1 MYIELDHKLVPR
13 KVEEIN
19 EKTELPGRIEN
30 ESNESIGFLPDRYLL
45 HKYEV
50 KQGNIQDIFLQF
62 EQEKLLKKEE
72 SRKTEKRFYPNKK
85 DLTQSQSNDDPKIDV
100 NDCEPVVG
108 PSEEVYYDEDLG
120 FFSTILACYN
130 NHWIL
135 KTSPD
140 DWWNVIVRV
149 VAQAIDEN
157 GDKEPVRKLF
167 VDHEGKKEIRI
178 IVPGSLA
185 TVDYG
190 WLFDQFSKG
199 IKENIKMPDYVDTM
213 QADFSTTSSKQLIS
227 SQVML
232 MSSMQKYFSFSFG
245 TLCGIPGVDMTGTE
259 EDWKKLQ
266 DKTKALESM
275 MLPIMTEIGLKDWFQ
290 SCHGILNNLLMTY
303 QKNPDNKWW
312 SHILSW
318 NVEYGSG
325 SCRWWDGWFIDFIHS
340 GEEPSEPTDFQ
351 SGTVSVPV
359 HIFENGGLKDD
370 GLLVAGTVGFTVK
383 VDENYQ
389 APVVEANQ
397 AWVLLL
403 PKNSPITPYLTDGK
417 LKRNIEDEKK

>member
-1 MYIELDHKLVPR
+1 MGIR
-13 KVEEIN
+13 
-19 EKTELPGRIEN
+19 
-30 ESNESIGFLPDRYLL
+30 
-45 HKYEV
+45 
-50 KQGNIQDIFLQF
+50 QGNVQDIFLQF
-62 EQEKLLKKEE
+62 EKKKQA
-72 SRKTEKRFYPNKK
+72 SK
-85 DLTQSQSNDDPKIDV
+85 D
-100 NDCEPVVG
+100 EPQKVDMNEYEAVVW
-108 PSEEVYYDEDLG
+108 PSKEVYYDEDLG

-157 GDKEPVRKLF
+157 GDKESVRKLF
-167 VDHEGKKEIRI
+167 VDHDGKKELTIV
-178 IVPGSLA
+178 VPGSLA

-275 MLPIMTEIGLKDWFQ
+275 
-290 SCHGILNNLLMTY
+290 
-303 QKNPDNKWW
+303 
-312 SHILSW
+312 
-318 NVEYGSG
+318 
-325 SCRWWDGWFIDFIHS
+325 
-340 GEEPSEPTDFQ
+340 
-351 SGTVSVPV
+351 
-359 HIFENGGLKDD
+359 
-370 GLLVAGTVGFTVK
+370 
-383 VDENYQ
+383 
-389 APVVEANQ
+389 
-397 AWVLLL
+397 
-403 PKNSPITPYLTDGK
+403 
-417 LKRNIEDEKK
+417 